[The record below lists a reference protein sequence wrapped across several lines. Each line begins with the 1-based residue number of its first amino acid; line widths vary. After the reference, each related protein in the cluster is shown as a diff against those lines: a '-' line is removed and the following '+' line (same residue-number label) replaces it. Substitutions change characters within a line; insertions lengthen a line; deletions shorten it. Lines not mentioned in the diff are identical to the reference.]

1 MAEKIKLWNPQKF
14 DVGIVTPENKLGINI
29 QAGSFALVSEDDI
42 AYLATISDVFRK
54 GILKVEEKNLDVM
67 QGVGIDQQNDPHFIS
82 NEEIQKKLSGTTKKI
97 KEWLGTID
105 EAYILDRV
113 YDIAMGMNLS
123 LDKIKIL
130 KEKMPNKEFIND

>member
-14 DVGIVTPENKLGINI
+14 DVGIITPENKLGINI

-82 NEEIQKKLSGTTKKI
+82 NEEIQKKLSGTAKKI

-105 EAYILDRV
+105 EAYILDRI
-113 YDIAMGMNLS
+113 YDVAMGMNLS